1 MNLRRIVTLAMA
13 GMMVFSVANAKVV
26 EQSFSNQLSLMRTT
40 YSQGK
45 EVKTLAHVDVSA
57 KYPKFTLKNKVAEEK
72 INTMLRKAAMDA
84 CEITRGIDEGDD
96 YYLSSLAVTSEV
108 MREDSKYISVVMT
121 FWSYNEGAAHGNY
134 AVNTFTFDAKT
145 GELLPFEHF
154 VRMNK
159 EDVEFETHEHL
170 MSIDDSPIKRMDY
183 TTVTYPV
190 TRFYVDKKDNVYLL
204 FDPYEMAPYAA
215 GVTHVKLTP
224 KQIKNYNNNGPRG

>member
-1 MNLRRIVTLAMA
+1 MKLKRILTLAMA
-13 GMMVFSVANAKVV
+13 GMMVFSVASAKVV
-26 EQSFSNQLSLMRTT
+26 EQSFSNTISLMRTT
-40 YSQGK
+40 YSKGV
-45 EVKTLAHVDVSA
+45 ESKTLAHIDVSA
-57 KYPKFTLKNKVAEEK
+57 KYPKFVLKNKAVEEK

-84 CEITRGIDEGDD
+84 CEITRGVDEGDD

-134 AVNTFTFDAKT
+134 YVNTFTFDAKT

-170 MSIDDSPIKRMDY
+170 LSIDDTPIKRMEY
-183 TTVTYPV
+183 TTVTYPI
-190 TRFYVDKKDNVYLL
+190 TRFYVDPKDNVYLL

-224 KQIKNYNNNGPRG
+224 KQIKNYNNDGPRG